1 MYADNTNDYFMD
13 DYYYDR
19 ILGGK
24 VAEETSNSEKERS
37 DLRK

>member
-13 DYYYDR
+13 DYYDR
-19 ILGGK
+19 VLGGK